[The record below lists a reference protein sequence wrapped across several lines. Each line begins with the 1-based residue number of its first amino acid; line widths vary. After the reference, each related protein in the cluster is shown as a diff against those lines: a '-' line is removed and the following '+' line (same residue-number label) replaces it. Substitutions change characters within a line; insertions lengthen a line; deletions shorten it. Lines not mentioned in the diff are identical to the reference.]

1 MKNLKIKILIASFAA
16 MVLITPALAR
26 TVNMD
31 EAINV
36 ANNWI
41 ALTLQKKG
49 NWGGSDMAVIGEVQE
64 LKRGQRTLGYF
75 CPVLPKGYII
85 ISLRKELAPVK
96 ACSETSNINPEC
108 DDGVAKL
115 IKDSMERVI
124 NKIEKEVGPIYSVR
138 TRNLNDFLKI
148 DYSASWAK
156 LSKDVKVFEQELESD
171 VGDLNY
177 NEGEILHTP
186 NWHQGDP
193 YNRDCPTPPDGDDCT
208 QPRCVVG
215 CVATAAAQIMRYWYW
230 PPRGVGSG
238 WDDSY
243 DWVNMPDD
251 VTGTSPTAQ
260 INAVAELCYEIG
272 VAVGMDYCAGDE
284 CASSAETDDIEAVFE
299 QYYRYSDSC
308 CRLDRTDYT
317 AEGWFNEIKIQLN
330 GNQPTQY
337 RIPGHSTVV
346 DGWRELGDAKQ
357 YHINCGW
364 AGGHPDKPCWEDY
377 TDTNIWY
384 TLDAIPCSDPDDE
397 YMMVNIFPGVS
408 LTHSLSGTYFLW
420 PPFPYRYFNRDASG
434 SSATFDAGQYLQFL
448 PNIVV
453 TSTGNIKF
461 YGATSL
467 ETRFFTRGDTSA
479 GVRIDNGGISM
490 YSGGKVKFY

>member
-1 MKNLKIKILIASFAA
+1 MKKLKIKILIASFAA
-16 MVLITPALAR
+16 MVLITPALAK
-26 TVNMD
+26 TVTID

-49 NWGGSDMAVIGEVQE
+49 NWGGSDMAVIGEVQQ
-64 LKRGQRTLGYF
+64 LKRGQRTIGYF

-96 ACSETSNINPEC
+96 ACSETSNMNPEC

-156 LSKDVKVFEQELESD
+156 LSKDVKVFEQELDSD

-215 CVATAAAQIMRYWYW
+215 CVATAAAQIMRYWHW

-238 WDDSY
+238 WDDTY
-243 DWVNMPDD
+243 DWINMPDE
-251 VTGTSPTAQ
+251 VTGTSPSAQ
-260 INAVAELCYEIG
+260 INAVSELCYEIG

-420 PPFPYRYFNRDASG
+420 PLFPYRYFNRDASG

-453 TSTGNIKF
+453 TSTGSIKF
-461 YGATSL
+461 YGVTSL

-490 YSGGKVKFY
+490 YSGGKIKFY